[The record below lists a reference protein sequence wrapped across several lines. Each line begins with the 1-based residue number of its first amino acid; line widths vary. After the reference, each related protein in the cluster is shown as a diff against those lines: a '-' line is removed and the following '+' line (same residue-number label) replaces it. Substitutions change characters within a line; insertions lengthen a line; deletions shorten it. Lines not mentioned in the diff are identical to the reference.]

1 MFDGYSTSFT
11 GTVAPHG
18 VLWLMDCASGQIND
32 VQRHKIVCFLSKKF
46 PFVSVKWH
54 PVVRENFDDQFVK
67 KYLSWVQRILSVKD
81 NGLHLFQE
89 RCFGNTSL
97 FWQAGFL
104 QKKPSKTNCF
114 SEMLRFSSV
123 FETLDKLRPIKNVA
137 FLGASYQEQ
146 MTFHAFIDKR
156 VKTSFVRFVWG
167 CARNLG
173 RYAFGVKV
181 AFGLFWRLRALKPTS
196 MTTVPPGQ
204 RLVLY
209 SSCDIWEFEADNG
222 GSLRTRY
229 LSQLKFKQSV
239 AGFWFEPLFLDLNA
253 QLSRLPASQRDQL
266 TTIASQFDA
275 SWRDV
280 VQVFT
285 KHIFHLFLYFCFA
298 RKRIKESFWKVDLP
312 FPKCE
317 IRHHVIDEIDSL
329 MLSKYLVSHLLSILS
344 SRLEDKLK
352 PIAVIERKPFNDY
365 GRMVISGFTQTKII
379 GIQHGILNEKQIG
392 ILQVEQELSRAFSP
406 LCICPQPDVFFAYGR
421 RVAKRMIKFGYPKN
435 RVYLTGNMNY
445 DTRLANP
452 EKLAVKKIPNDV
464 GPKICIFFST
474 PHLCQRAGLT

>member
-1 MFDGYSTSFT
+1 MNF
-11 GTVAPHG
+11 
-18 VLWLMDCASGQIND
+18 
-32 VQRHKIVCFLSKKF
+32 IV
-46 PFVSVKWH
+46 
-54 PVVRENFDDQFVK
+54 
-67 KYLSWVQRILSVKD
+67 
-81 NGLHLFQE
+81 LHLFQE
-89 RCFGNTSL
+89 RCFGNNYL

-239 AGFWFEPLFLDLNA
+239 AGF
-253 QLSRLPASQRDQL
+253 
-266 TTIASQFDA
+266 
-275 SWRDV
+275 
-280 VQVFT
+280 
-285 KHIFHLFLYFCFA
+285 
-298 RKRIKESFWKVDLP
+298 
-312 FPKCE
+312 
-317 IRHHVIDEIDSL
+317 
-329 MLSKYLVSHLLSILS
+329 LV
-344 SRLEDKLK
+344 
-352 PIAVIERKPFNDY
+352 
-365 GRMVISGFTQTKII
+365 
-379 GIQHGILNEKQIG
+379 
-392 ILQVEQELSRAFSP
+392 
-406 LCICPQPDVFFAYGR
+406 
-421 RVAKRMIKFGYPKN
+421 
-435 RVYLTGNMNY
+435 
-445 DTRLANP
+445 
-452 EKLAVKKIPNDV
+452 
-464 GPKICIFFST
+464 
-474 PHLCQRAGLT
+474 